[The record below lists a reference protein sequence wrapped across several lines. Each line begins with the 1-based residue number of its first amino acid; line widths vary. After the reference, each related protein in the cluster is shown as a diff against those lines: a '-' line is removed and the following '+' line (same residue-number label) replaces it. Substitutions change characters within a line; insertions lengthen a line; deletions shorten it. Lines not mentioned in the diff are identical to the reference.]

1 MNDESVRGA
10 YDRSAAKARF
20 VAKVARYGN
29 LLRKKW
35 WILVLLM
42 GLGLL
47 CQYIFWCYGPA
58 SFTSQSRMIVS
69 IKLAIPEGSVY
80 TEELSNFLGTQAALM
95 QSAVVVSRAHKR
107 VIAQKP
113 DLTTQPTLLK
123 VSVLPKTTI
132 FLLQ

>member
-58 SFTSQSRMIVS
+58 SFTSVGRMIVS

-95 QSAVVVSRAHKR
+95 QSGVVINRAHTR
-107 VIAQKP
+107 VVALKP
-113 DLTTQPTLLK
+113 DQVMQPVSLK
-123 VSVLPKTTI
+123 VSV
-132 FLLQ
+132 